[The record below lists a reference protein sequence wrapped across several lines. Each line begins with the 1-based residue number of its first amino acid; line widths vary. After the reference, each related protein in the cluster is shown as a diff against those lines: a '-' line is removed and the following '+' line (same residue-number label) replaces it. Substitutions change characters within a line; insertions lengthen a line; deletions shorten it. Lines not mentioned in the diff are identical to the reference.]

1 MLNSLRNN
9 WNALAIPQKAGLVA
23 ILVAVFGGILALGIT
38 SSRPTYGV
46 LYSKLTM
53 ADAGAI
59 TNKLKGMNVN
69 YKVINDG
76 EIEVPAEQVHEL
88 RLSLAA
94 DGLPQ
99 QHGDLPG
106 NEMLDK
112 VTLGATQESQTTN
125 NRRALEGE
133 LIRTIKSNEGIEDA
147 RVHLAMPAKS
157 AFAEASE
164 DVKASVKLTLREGY
178 RLSPK
183 QVEGLVHLVSTAVE
197 RLKPENITITDSKSN
212 QLNSKGEGEMIDKDQ
227 IAMQE
232 RFERHI
238 REELQQLADRTLGVN
253 HAEIT
258 VRAELDW
265 DQSQLSSEIY
275 KPSGTD
281 GANLPTTENKTDEKY
296 TRADP
301 KSPASPGTM
310 TTAVANNNN
319 SPGEYNKTQNT
330 NAYVVNKTTEKRVM
344 ASGKPKKI
352 SVAVFLDEAANIPP
366 AKQAD
371 LRNTLA
377 TAAGL
382 DITQPASGSPRDQ
395 ISLFVFPFDR
405 SVEIKEKADATAAA
419 KQETQLSLIRNGAAL
434 LTLILV
440 AAFTL
445 VMMRPRRPK
454 RQKLDATL
462 DGQANQALPG
472 SAAAP
477 ELSGGPMSART
488 NGTLLEAGT
497 RSTRNDIPL
506 DQNELAT
513 PLGRIRRIAVN
524 QPEDVSAMLQGWLRD
539 QPIENR

>member
-1 MLNSLRNN
+1 
-9 WNALAIPQKAGLVA
+9 
-23 ILVAVFGGILALGIT
+23 
-38 SSRPTYGV
+38 
-46 LYSKLTM
+46 
-53 ADAGAI
+53 
-59 TNKLKGMNVN
+59 
-69 YKVINDG
+69 
-76 EIEVPAEQVHEL
+76 
-88 RLSLAA
+88 
-94 DGLPQ
+94 
-99 QHGDLPG
+99 
-106 NEMLDK
+106 
-112 VTLGATQESQTTN
+112 
-125 NRRALEGE
+125 
-133 LIRTIKSNEGIEDA
+133 
-147 RVHLAMPAKS
+147 
-157 AFAEASE
+157 
-164 DVKASVKLTLREGY
+164 
-178 RLSPK
+178 
-183 QVEGLVHLVSTAVE
+183 
-197 RLKPENITITDSKSN
+197 
-212 QLNSKGEGEMIDKDQ
+212 
-227 IAMQE
+227 
-232 RFERHI
+232 
-238 REELQQLADRTLGVN
+238 
-253 HAEIT
+253 
-258 VRAELDW
+258 
-265 DQSQLSSEIY
+265 
-275 KPSGTD
+275 
-281 GANLPTTENKTDEKY
+281 
-296 TRADP
+296 
-301 KSPASPGTM
+301 
-310 TTAVANNNN
+310 
-319 SPGEYNKTQNT
+319 
-330 NAYVVNKTTEKRVM
+330 M

-352 SVAVFLDEAANIPP
+352 SVAVFLDEAANIPA

-382 DITQPASGSPRDQ
+382 DITQTASGSPRDQ

-405 SVEIKEKADATAAA
+405 SAEIKEKADATAAA

-445 VMMRPRRPK
+445 VMMRPRRTK